1 MDGVLP
7 VDMMSSEATRREVEI
22 LATRIRSLP
31 VAGREIS
38 PRGKTSCIM
47 CRRMI
52 GPIGR
57 LLYPGA
63 PTCTEERCETIKAAS
78 VTELFGTPYGRSLD
92 LYTLRTFLRCL
103 DGPSVFVERAT
114 LVDRASELAKAYVDL
129 ERWQWAFSAW
139 TIVHR
144 PEGSRLGRTVL
155 IPPRRIDEVTRVR
168 LRGGWATVDP
178 SEAIEE
184 PTRTELRQ
192 IWERGPSAEAIP
204 F

>member
-1 MDGVLP
+1 MTPTKTMDDQAQAVARK
-7 VDMMSSEATRREVEI
+7 V
-22 LATRIRSLP
+22 RSLT

-38 PRGKTSCIM
+38 PRGKTSCIV

-63 PTCTEERCETIKAAS
+63 PTCTEARCEMTKAAE
-78 VTELFGTPYGRSLD
+78 VTELFSTPYGRSLD
-92 LYTLRTFLRCL
+92 LFTLRTFLRCL
-103 DGPSVFVERAT
+103 DGPSIFVDRPGLVERADD
-114 LVDRASELAKAYVDL
+114 LARAFVDL

-144 PEGSRLGRTVL
+144 PEGIKLGRAVL
-155 IPPRRIDEVTRVR
+155 IPPRRIDEVVRVR
-168 LRGGWATVDP
+168 LKGEWLRVDP
-178 SEAIEE
+178 SSQLEE
-184 PTRTELRQ
+184 QIRSELVQ
-192 IWERGPSAEAIP
+192 IYERGPSIEAVP